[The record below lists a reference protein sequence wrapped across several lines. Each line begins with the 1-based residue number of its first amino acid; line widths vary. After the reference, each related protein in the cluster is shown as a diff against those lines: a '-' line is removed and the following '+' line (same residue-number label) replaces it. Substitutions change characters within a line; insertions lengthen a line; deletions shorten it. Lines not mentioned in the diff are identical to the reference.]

1 MRAGKLN
8 TVIVIQQPSK
18 VYASGV
24 QVETWT
30 TLVQCWANLKP
41 VVSNEFEK
49 SNVKFQAETHYEVR
63 IRHNPDVKPEHR
75 FTNGGDTYHIF
86 GVIHTDEAKR
96 ETVLYAKKAI

>member
-1 MRAGKLN
+1 MMAGKLN

-24 QVETWT
+24 QVETWD
-30 TLVQCWANLKP
+30 TLATVWASLKP

-49 SNVKFQAETHYEVR
+49 TNVRFQADTHYEVR
-63 IRHNPDVKPEHR
+63 TRHNPDVKPEHI
-75 FTNGGDTYHIF
+75 FTTRGDTYHIF
-86 GVIHTDEAKR
+86 GVMHTNDARR